1 MAERIDAHHHLWR
14 YSTAEYGWIG
24 PGMEAIA
31 RDFLPSD
38 LAPELQRCGISG
50 AVAVQARQSLAETEW
65 LLEQAKQSDLMRG
78 VVGWAPI
85 ADASFA
91 RVLERWKDEALLK
104 GLRHVVQD
112 EPDDNFLDG
121 GAFNEGVARI
131 APTGLVYDILIYE
144 RQLPAAIRFVDRHP
158 NQIFVLDHLAK
169 PRIKVSGLQPWREN
183 FRELARRDNVFCK
196 ISGLVTEADWN
207 RWRPEDLRP
216 YVEAALE
223 AFGARRLM
231 MGSDWPVCL
240 LASSYERWYETLQ
253 GFLRRISQSEQEMIF
268 GGTATQV
275 YSL

>member
-65 LLEQAKQSDLMRG
+65 LLEQAKQSDLIRG

-85 ADASFA
+85 AEASFA

>member
-65 LLEQAKQSDLMRG
+65 LLEQAKQSDLIRG

-85 ADASFA
+85 AEASFA

-240 LASSYERWYETLQ
+240 LASSYERWYETLH